1 MSSVYGD
8 DEYTKMF
15 NEFSESG
22 SLDKMNPIKWVFCV
36 PDDKAEQILA
46 EEKNELTREAMRKLL
61 FDADS
66 VKTAYDEEEIILL
79 VYPDESFINR
89 TFEALNME
97 SNYVLS
103 PEEAPDG
110 RLELFAIS
118 KRTVND
124 RTHTFRYYAEC
135 DDAFTI
141 SDDMSDPS
149 TTGGSDIITSGDVVY
164 EIDENDNII
173 SSSDISQADK
183 EEITSDDDQRDN
195 DKSLELFTVG
205 RWRDF
210 YSWAAGITDWANE
223 QSAEASSIEIRAA
236 ADENDLTKISTAQT
250 ETLDC
255 SINRDGYQPWGN
267 INGCDA
273 VNIRRANTASF
284 IIYSCHSFTSG
295 SDYYVVKTTARTAT
309 HYYQDRDALTF
320 RWADNSF
327 NKPGDGSSA
336 LGSGSM
342 SGHKDPVNYIS
353 GFTKSMTIYASLKE
367 GKPGMLANTPTNV
380 PKETQ
385 YSNTMGWNIGGSIVG
400 GAPAM
405 SNLSLNGGAS
415 FSETKSFTKKA
426 YEIKN
431 ARDMYNPS
439 WVLTYTDGI
448 SEGHWHVNGY
458 YKGINPPPQ
467 STENVEFES
476 SWIWEVGK
484 SVWSGAGK
492 TITMNFDFR
501 SQEGFAFG
509 HGRNNFPIYAWNTQE
524 KYPSFLSRHHL
535 TINAPV
541 HFWLSNRIYPF
552 PKAGGSATGADK
564 YLFMIEVDENN
575 TGAMRTGNIL
585 FEMTYNGHTEKKTI
599 QVSQASK

>member
-8 DEYTKMF
+8 DEYTKMLD
-15 NEFSESG
+15 EFSESG

-46 EEKNELTREAMRKLL
+46 EEKNELTREALRELH
-61 FDADS
+61 
-66 VKTAYDEEEIILL
+66 
-79 VYPDESFINR
+79 
-89 TFEALNME
+89 
-97 SNYVLS
+97 
-103 PEEAPDG
+103 G
-110 RLELFAIS
+110 RLELFVIS
-118 KRTVND
+118 KRTIDD

-141 SDDMSDPS
+141 YDDMSDPS
-149 TTGGSDIITSGDVVY
+149 TTGGGDIIISGDVVY
-164 EIDENDNII
+164 EINENGNII
-173 SSSDISQADK
+173 SSSDVSLADK
-183 EEITSDDDQRDN
+183 EEITSDEAARDD

-273 VNIRRANTASF
+273 VNVRRANTASF

-295 SDYYVVKTTARTAT
+295 SDYYVVKTTASSAT
-309 HYYQDRDALTF
+309 HYYQDKNPVTF
-320 RWADNSF
+320 RWQDDSF
-327 NKPGDGSSA
+327 NKYRNPSSGIDA
-336 LGSGSM
+336 SGNM
-342 SGHKDPVNYIS
+342 GGHKDPVNYIS
-353 GFTKSMTIYASLKE
+353 GFTKTMTILASLKE

-458 YKGINPPPQ
+458 YQGINPPPQ

-509 HGRNNFPIYAWNTQE
+509 HGRNNFPIYAWNNQE
-524 KYPSFLSRHHL
+524 KISVIPQQTSLNNQCTCLFLAEQPSRSQRQ
-535 TINAPV
+535 
-541 HFWLSNRIYPF
+541 
-552 PKAGGSATGADK
+552 AGV
-564 YLFMIEVDENN
+564 L
-575 TGAMRTGNIL
+575 
-585 FEMTYNGHTEKKTI
+585 
-599 QVSQASK
+599 QVQISICLC